1 MYPLVLCGAFY
12 PETTLKELADSII
25 GTEKA
30 EEIELSAF
38 MEIFFEN
45 VEFENQPKYIE
56 EVVMI
61 HSESVYD
68 AESEIEPGYFIGVP
82 LFAAPENMSVKRLCI
97 DVRSFLESINL
108 LPHDC
113 HPDTV
118 KLFAKIIQVE
128 L

>member
-1 MYPLVLCGAFY
+1 MCGAFY
-12 PETTLKELADSII
+12 PETTLKELAVSII
-25 GTEKA
+25 GNEKA
-30 EEIELSAF
+30 EEIELSEF

-45 VEFENQPKYIE
+45 IDFTSQPNYIE

-61 HSESVYD
+61 HSANVYD

-97 DVRSFLESINL
+97 DVRTFLETINL

-128 L
+128 S